1 MGKIKISKKDIAIS
15 YLTILSNTGL
25 SILLLPILLIKLN
38 SNELAIYYV
47 IVSIQAISTV
57 LDMGFNATFTR
68 LIAAYTT
75 NKSQIKLNIAIRSS
89 QQVYRILT
97 IILLIFFVASY
108 FIFLKDLI
116 SNTLLKSIATEISIL
131 FFFFSSGLTM
141 LFSFYEPILI
151 GRGEVSTY
159 KLGFIKSQIVNILI
173 SLALV
178 FNGFGLL
185 GIATGQVIG
194 ALFFRYQL
202 FQKTKKFM
210 SSVNI
215 KLNNKILKSFIQ
227 ENKVYAFRTALT
239 RLSSF
244 IGSRGLILLSANHLD
259 PAELAS
265 FGLTFQIF
273 SLIAALSLVYS
284 STKFPE
290 FMSLY
295 VSKDFNSL
303 HKYFKLSNLIMVS
316 VYVAVSIFLISF
328 FELFSNLLSFSTNL
342 LPDWQT
348 LFLALI
354 ILLEAIHS
362 NACNILAIYKDV
374 PFFLASIVIALLIV
388 LFLELG
394 FYLFG
399 SSITVV
405 LFSVGVCNLY
415 HNFRWPILL
424 YQRIQSS
431 IKNSTNERI

>member
-57 LDMGFNATFTR
+57 LDMGFRATFTR

-215 KLNNKILKSFIQ
+215 KS
-227 ENKVYAFRTALT
+227 VSYTHLT
-239 RLSSF
+239 L
-244 IGSRGLILLSANHLD
+244 
-259 PAELAS
+259 P
-265 FGLTFQIF
+265 
-273 SLIAALSLVYS
+273 
-284 STKFPE
+284 
-290 FMSLY
+290 
-295 VSKDFNSL
+295 
-303 HKYFKLSNLIMVS
+303 
-316 VYVAVSIFLISF
+316 
-328 FELFSNLLSFSTNL
+328 TNR
-342 LPDWQT
+342 
-348 LFLALI
+348 
-354 ILLEAIHS
+354 E
-362 NACNILAIYKDV
+362 V
-374 PFFLASIVIALLIV
+374 
-388 LFLELG
+388 
-394 FYLFG
+394 
-399 SSITVV
+399 
-405 LFSVGVCNLY
+405 
-415 HNFRWPILL
+415 
-424 YQRIQSS
+424 
-431 IKNSTNERI
+431 